1 MQFFFDIEDTKG
13 LTECLKYCNSKVI
26 SKEKKEVIFLC
37 IGTDKI
43 IGDSFG
49 PIVGHYLT
57 QKKYTVYGTLENTV
71 NGTNL
76 NKYINEIYIKHKSPY
91 IIVIDSALG
100 ERENIN
106 KIVVGKGG
114 IIPGSA
120 LNKKNK
126 SIGDLY
132 INAVVGLNCN
142 KNFEELRN
150 AKLYNILNLSNTVVK
165 SISKSICLKK
175 DNVVNNYIS

>member
-1 MQFFFDIEDTKG
+1 MQFFFDNEDIQG
-13 LTECLKYCNSKVI
+13 LTECLQYCNKNVI
-26 SKEKKEVIFLC
+26 QKTKKEIVFLC

-43 IGDSFG
+43 IGDAFG
-49 PIVGHYLT
+49 PMVGHTLK
-57 QKKYTVYGTLENTV
+57 QNKYNVYGDLKNTV

-76 NKYINEIYIKHKSPY
+76 IKYINKIYKKHNNPY

-100 ERENIN
+100 AQNLIN

-126 SIGDLY
+126 KIGDLY
-132 INAVVGLNCN
+132 INAIVGVNSN
-142 KNFEELRN
+142 QNFEQLRN
-150 AKLYNILNLSNTVVK
+150 VKLYNIVNLSNLVTNA
-165 SISKSICLKK
+165 ILKSICLEK
-175 DNVVNNYIS
+175 IIL